1 MTNYLRGITVVAA
14 LASLA
19 ACSESTPVGVLDGPA
34 FSKNGGASVS
44 GSGGSAKANEAKLEI
59 RLARDPLTTFLTAS
73 GKAKFESKR
82 GDSRFSVEVEHIPAG
97 TNVIFLLGGVQIG
110 TKTANALG
118 EAELNL
124 RGTAAPLSVAGLA
137 VEVTTDANAP
147 IVKGAF
153 Q

>member
-1 MTNYLRGITVVAA
+1 
-14 LASLA
+14 
-19 ACSESTPVGVLDGPA
+19 
-34 FSKNGGASVS
+34 
-44 GSGGSAKANEAKLEI
+44 
-59 RLARDPLTTFLTAS
+59 
-73 GKAKFESKR
+73 
-82 GDSRFSVEVEHIPAG
+82 
-97 TNVIFLLGGVQIG
+97 LGGVQIG

-118 EAELNL
+118 EAELNP